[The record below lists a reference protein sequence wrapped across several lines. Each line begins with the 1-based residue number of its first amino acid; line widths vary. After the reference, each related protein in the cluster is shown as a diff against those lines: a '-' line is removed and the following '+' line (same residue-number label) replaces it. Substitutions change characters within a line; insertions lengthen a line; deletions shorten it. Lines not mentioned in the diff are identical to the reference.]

1 MKFYLDE
8 DLSQKIAE
16 RLRTRGIDAISAH
29 ETKSEG
35 FSDAQQLEVATR
47 QKRCLVTRNRND
59 FIALTLN
66 AFHTHQSHYGV
77 LIVPYSY
84 PGDQFGRIAKA
95 LGVYATMHPQGLPAY
110 TVDFL

>member
-16 RLRTRGIDAISAH
+16 RLRARSVDAVSAH
-29 ETKSEG
+29 EVKAEG
-35 FSDAQQLEVATR
+35 LSDAQQLEMATR
-47 QKRCLVTRNRND
+47 QKRCVVTRNRND
-59 FIALTLN
+59 FIALTLH
-66 AFHTHQSHYGV
+66 AFHTQQPHHGV

-84 PGDQFGRIAKA
+84 PGDQFTRVAKA
-95 LGVYATMHPQGLPAY
+95 LIDYAALHPQGLPAY

>member
-16 RLRTRGIDAISAH
+16 RLRAQDIDAISAH
-29 ETKSEG
+29 EIMAEG
-35 FSDAQQLEVATR
+35 FSDSQQLEIATK
-47 QKRCLVTRNRND
+47 QKRCIVTRNRND
-59 FIALTLN
+59 FILLTLN
-66 AFHTHQSHYGV
+66 AYHTQQHHYGI

-84 PGDQFGRIAKA
+84 PGDQFGRMTKA
-95 LGVYATMHPQGLPAY
+95 LRQYAATHPQGLPAY

>member
-16 RLRTRGIDAISAH
+16 RLRARGIDAVSAH
-29 ETKSEG
+29 EAKAEG
-35 FSDAQQLEVATR
+35 FSDAQQFEMATKQR
-47 QKRCLVTRNRND
+47 RCLVTRNRND

-66 AFHTHQSHYGV
+66 AYHTQQSHYGV

-95 LGVYATMHPQGLPAY
+95 LGEYATTHPLGLPTY